1 MDRRARLRPRSGRPG
16 LRPHFA
22 AAHRLPHE
30 PRRQAETAFL
40 HRRAART
47 HQVPAPRRRR
57 HLHRRRLPAPRLALA
72 HGAPRPL
79 HPRRARFRR
88 RPHLRSRLES
98 RSRSPGLGRSR
109 LPVRAPAPFKRT
121 ENEPPGTIRRIQ
133 GNGRQSR
140 HQRPY
145 PPPAAPDAPPQNA
158 GRHQARCCR
167 HHQPHSIRHRARVP
181 PRYARARRRRQG
193 AQPIRRPDQGNRPL
207 GEHSHGR
214 EPAAR
219 SPPLP
224 HRRGRTKRSRETLS
238 RHCRNPGRRLSRA
251 SPRPGRRR
259 NRTRRPPLMPASAV
273 TTAAPTRNPF
283 VEWIVPI
290 AAVSLVFVMLVPLP
304 AFALDLLLAAS
315 FAASVL
321 VLLSALQ
328 ILRPAQFSVFPSL
341 LLLLTL
347 FRLSLNLA
355 SSRRILL
362 HGNEGA
368 GAAGR
373 VIESFGQFVVGG
385 NYVVGFV
392 LFIALI
398 AIQYIVVSHGA
409 VRTAEVTARFTLDAL
424 PGKQMAIDADLN
436 AGLIDEHQARA
447 RREQTARE
455 AEFYGAM
462 DGAARF
468 NQRDSIATIL
478 ITGINILA
486 GFLIGVFQLDI
497 PFREALKTYT
507 VLTVGDGLVTMIPSL
522 LVSMAGGM
530 VVTRASSNATLS
542 ADLGTQL
549 LSRRRSLQIA
559 AGVMVALACIPGL
572 PKFSFLAIAGVVAL
586 LAARLPKPA
595 KDKDGKVIEVAEP
608 GALPAAEKDKKAA
621 KSDSIEDLLKLDEL
635 SLEVGYSLV
644 NLVDVQQ
651 GGQLLARVKAL
662 RSSLAVQLGFIVP
675 PIHITDNVRLKPR
688 EYVIS
693 MRGVEIARW
702 EMLEDKVLA
711 ISSEL
716 TPPALAGTPT
726 REPAFGVAALWIAP
740 ALESQALTS
749 GYAVVDQTSVLS
761 THLAEIIRQ
770 HAYELL
776 TRQETKRL
784 LDRLSESHPKLVE
797 ELVPKILSLGEVQK
811 VLQQLLREQVS
822 VRDLSTILETLL
834 DASAANKNP
843 VLLVEA
849 ARQSLA
855 RALVRPL
862 LSDDGGLRVLTL
874 DHNIEEE
881 LSRAFSAQAPPA
893 TSTGLQPS
901 FVRRILDGLR
911 ALAGDQ
917 VAQAAPILLCSTPAR
932 FHLRRLL
939 EPFLPKVVVLSPLEI
954 PPMVSVQSLGTVR

>member
-1 MDRRARLRPRSGRPG
+1 MPVLGKLATGS
-16 LRPHFA
+16 
-22 AAHRLPHE
+22 
-30 PRRQAETAFL
+30 
-40 HRRAART
+40 
-47 HQVPAPRRRR
+47 AP
-57 HLHRRRLPAPRLALA
+57 
-72 HGAPRPL
+72 
-79 HPRRARFRR
+79 
-88 RPHLRSRLES
+88 
-98 RSRSPGLGRSR
+98 
-109 LPVRAPAPFKRT
+109 
-121 ENEPPGTIRRIQ
+121 
-133 GNGRQSR
+133 
-140 HQRPY
+140 
-145 PPPAAPDAPPQNA
+145 
-158 GRHQARCCR
+158 
-167 HHQPHSIRHRARVP
+167 
-181 PRYARARRRRQG
+181 
-193 AQPIRRPDQGNRPL
+193 
-207 GEHSHGR
+207 
-214 EPAAR
+214 
-219 SPPLP
+219 
-224 HRRGRTKRSRETLS
+224 
-238 RHCRNPGRRLSRA
+238 
-251 SPRPGRRR
+251 
-259 NRTRRPPLMPASAV
+259 
-273 TTAAPTRNPF
+273 TTATAPKNNPLI
-283 VEWIVPI
+283 EWIIPI

-304 AFALDLLLAAS
+304 AVVLDLLLAMS

-373 VIESFGQFVVGG
+373 VIEAFGQFVVGG
-385 NYVVGFV
+385 NYIVGFV
-392 LFIALI
+392 LFLALI

-436 AGLIDEHQARA
+436 AGLIDESQARA

-478 ITGINILA
+478 ITAINILA

-507 VLTVGDGLVTMIPSL
+507 VLTVGDGLVTLIPSL

-572 PKFSFLAIAGVVAL
+572 PKFSFLSVAGIVLL
-586 LAARLPKPA
+586 LASRLPAPV
-595 KDKDGKVIEVAEP
+595 KDKDGKVIEPSLADP
-608 GALPAAEKDKKAA
+608 IAAAAAGVDKDKKAA
-621 KSDSIEDLLKLDEL
+621 KSESIEDLLKLDEL
-635 SLEVGYSLV
+635 SLEVGYALV
-644 NLVDVQQ
+644 PLVDVAQ

-675 PIHITDNVRLKPR
+675 PVHITDNVRLKPR

-693 MRGVEIARW
+693 LRGVEVARW

-711 ISSEL
+711 ISSEVK
-716 TPPALAGTPT
+716 PPALAGTAT
-726 REPAFGVAALWIAP
+726 REPAFGVSALWIAR
-740 ALESQALTS
+740 ALEAQALTS

-761 THLAEIIRQ
+761 THLAELIRQ

-822 VRDLSTILETLL
+822 IRDLPSILETLL
-834 DASAANKNP
+834 DTSAISKNP

-849 ARQSLA
+849 ARQSLG

-862 LSDDGGLRVLTL
+862 LSEDGGLRVLTL

-881 LSRAFSAQAPPA
+881 LGRAFNPQAAPA
-893 TSTGLQPS
+893 GSTGLQPS

-911 ALAGDQ
+911 QLAGDQ
-917 VAQAAPILLCSTPAR
+917 VAQTAPILLCGTPAR

-939 EPFLPKVVVLSPLEI
+939 EPFLPKIVVLSPLEI
-954 PPMVSVQSLGTVR
+954 PPMISVQSLGTVR